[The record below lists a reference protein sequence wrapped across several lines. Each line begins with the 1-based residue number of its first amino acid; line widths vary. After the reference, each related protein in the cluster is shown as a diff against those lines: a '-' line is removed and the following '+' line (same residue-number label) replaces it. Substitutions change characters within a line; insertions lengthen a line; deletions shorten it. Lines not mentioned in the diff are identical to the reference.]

1 MFASLPP
8 GAVRVLG
15 APFGLDLGAI
25 GKGSSLLALV
35 RHAVGA
41 SDFAVRG
48 AHILDPLTGAP
59 RPLRR
64 PTPTAAPRA
73 YGAIPVSQP
82 TPP

>member
-1 MFASLPP
+1 MSTSLPP
-8 GAVRVLG
+8 GAVRVLE

-25 GKGSSLLALV
+25 GEGSSLLALV

-59 RPLRR
+59 GPLRR
-64 PTPTAAPRA
+64 PTPTPRPAPTA
-73 YGAIPVSQP
+73 PSPFSQP